1 MADSRQERLF
11 SLDRETLL
19 FAPVYLALSY
29 LNLAVKLWQTPA
41 WFSLLERNH
50 LLLLKFQYTNNE
62 QSRIAQFYIPELF
75 RHLFGLS
82 ISHAYM
88 LNRFLFLFLAF
99 LAFHRY
105 LKKWFSPAESF
116 AGVLFL
122 AAILPFTYMNCL
134 QESAPQLFFLFVI
147 ALAAIRDER
156 PILLAVTLFLGG
168 LVNETMFI
176 LPAVYFFYHIR
187 WEHPLAMLK
196 TAGRSLLVG
205 VPIMLSLFPIRWIN
219 RDRPHLGGAW
229 HWPDNWQGI
238 VRDAGRAF
246 DAPHQ
251 AFYVYFILLFGFF
264 WLYAL
269 LGYRRSPLFLRRAS
283 WMVPLFIIAHLITGI
298 IKESRQMVPLAY
310 IIIPMALFF
319 ILEKKHTAPTGRT
332 DE

>member
-1 MADSRQERLF
+1 MADNRQERLF
-11 SLDRETLL
+11 AFDREALL

-29 LNLAVKLWQTPA
+29 LNLTVKLWQTPA

-50 LLLLKFQYTNNE
+50 KLLLQFQYTNNE
-62 QSRIAQFYIPELF
+62 QSRIAQFYVPEFF
-75 RHLFGLS
+75 RQAFGLT

-99 LAFHRY
+99 FMFHRY
-105 LKKWFSPAESF
+105 LRKWFSPAESF

-134 QESAPQLFFLFVI
+134 QESAPLLFLLFVV

-156 PILLAVTLFLGG
+156 PILLAVVLFLGG
-168 LVNETMFI
+168 MVNETMFI

-187 WEHPLAMLK
+187 WERPLAMLK
-196 TAGRSLLVG
+196 TAGRSVLIG
-205 VPIMLSLFPIRWIN
+205 VPIMLTLLPIRWMN

-238 VRDAGRAF
+238 ARDAGRVLES
-246 DAPHQ
+246 PHQ

-264 WLYAL
+264 WLYAI

-283 WMVPLFIIAHLITGI
+283 WMVPLFILAHLITGI

-319 ILEKKHTAPTGRT
+319 LLDKKDTAPAGRA